1 MQYDSQLKDVQNEPA
16 KSADIITKMENA
28 SKDFGEISEK
38 IARAQATI
46 IQSFSSEEQAR
57 YIKELMS
64 VSTDVLLRMRHNP
77 ELKDL
82 HEALEDKL
90 LLAYAVEIKQ
100 ASEQPLASEAYIQQL
115 NLALP
120 DLIKLRDLTGE
131 IDALDKRIAT
141 GFNNLIE
148 SSR

>member
-1 MQYDSQLKDVQNEPA
+1 
-16 KSADIITKMENA
+16 
-28 SKDFGEISEK
+28 
-38 IARAQATI
+38 
-46 IQSFSSEEQAR
+46 
-57 YIKELMS
+57 
-64 VSTDVLLRMRHNP
+64 MRHNP

-120 DLIKLRDLTGE
+120 DLIKLRDLTG
-131 IDALDKRIAT
+131 D
-141 GFNNLIE
+141 LIT
-148 SSR
+148 